1 MQLNDLNL
9 KEFVMISQ
17 KYPLIAAAVAATL
30 AAGVANAAP
39 PSLSAAQAPVASLVI
54 AGSSAAESAVQAA
67 VGADICGG
75 AANMLTMKSA
85 GGSGNFFAFSCTPSP
100 AISGVPAGVVNIYYR
115 TEGGSVVGALPVVSQ
130 AKIKRLNLSDSTC
143 TASGTS
149 GTCSITGLTATAGTQ
164 DSWAGAVT
172 ADFVQLGVT
181 DVEPGQ
187 LGQSGDY
194 PSAYS
199 QAAFGTA
206 TAKQLAAL
214 PTSRIFQQVF
224 GIVINTTGGAFPSSA
239 STAGVSLSK
248 ESIQNILLRNYTDW
262 SNVPS
267 FNTVNA
273 VTSTSQTIVPI
284 DREQGSGTRTA
295 TNIFFLNYGC
305 GATVSIDSTGETLN
319 FSTTDELNAAES
331 TAGAI
336 AYTSIDQILK
346 NPAAFPNLVLANING
361 VTPSNLVA
369 ATGSYDY
376 WYEATFVTN
385 ASQLSGASADIAA
398 VLEAKLPV
406 LANAPGS
413 PDINVIP
420 SYKGNVAAVPITSSG
435 TGTSEIY
442 INPFTRQGNSCSIPA
457 EQN

>member
-1 MQLNDLNL
+1 
-9 KEFVMISQ
+9 MISQ
-17 KYPLIAAAVAATL
+17 KYPLIAAAVAASL
-30 AAGVANAAP
+30 VAGVANAAVP
-39 PSLSAAQAPVASLVI
+39 TLGQAGAPAASLVI
-54 AGSSAAESAVQAA
+54 AGSSAAESSVQAA

-100 AISGVPAGVVNIYYR
+100 AISGVPAGVVTIYYR
-115 TEGGSVVGALPVVSQ
+115 TEGGSVVGALPVVSE

-164 DSWAGAVT
+164 DSWGQAVV

-187 LGQSGDY
+187 LGNSGDY
-194 PSAYS
+194 PSGYS
-199 QAAFGTA
+199 TSVFGTA

-224 GIVINTTGGAFPSSA
+224 GIVVNTTGGAFTSS
-239 STAGVSLSK
+239 TVNLTK
-248 ESIQNILLRNYTDW
+248 ESVQNILLRNYTDW

-267 FNTVNA
+267 AGSVNPL
-273 VTSTSQTIVPI
+273 VTTSQTITPI

-295 TNIFFLNYGC
+295 TNIFFLSYGC
-305 GATVSIDSTGETLN
+305 GGQTAIDSTGETLN

-331 TAGAI
+331 TPGAI

-346 NPAAFPNLVLANING
+346 APGSFPNLVLAQING
-361 VTPSNLVA
+361 VPPTNLNA
-369 ATGSYDY
+369 ASGQYDF

-385 ASQLSGASADIAA
+385 TAQLTGAALQIAT
-398 VLEAKLPV
+398 VLENKLPV

-420 SYKGNVAAVPITSSG
+420 NYKGNSPALPIPSTG
-435 TGTSEIY
+435 TGTTQIY
-442 INPFTRQGNSCSIPA
+442 VNPFTRVGNSCNIPV

>member
-1 MQLNDLNL
+1 
-9 KEFVMISQ
+9 MISQ

-30 AAGVANAAP
+30 AAGVANATVPTLGQAAAP
-39 PSLSAAQAPVASLVI
+39 AASLVI
-54 AGSSAAESAVQAA
+54 AGSSAAESSVQAA

-85 GGSGNFFAFSCTPSP
+85 GGSGNFFSFSCTPSP
-100 AISGVPAGVVNIYYR
+100 AISGVPAGVVTIYYR
-115 TEGGSVVGALPVVSQ
+115 TEGGSVVGALPVVSE
-130 AKIKRLNLSDSTC
+130 AKIKRLSLSDQTC

-164 DSWAGAVT
+164 DSWGGAVT

-181 DVEPGQ
+181 DVEPAQ
-187 LGQSGDY
+187 LGNLGDY
-194 PSAYS
+194 PSGYS
-199 QAAFGTA
+199 TAVFGTA

-224 GIVINTTGGAFPSSA
+224 GIVVNTTGGAF
-239 STAGVSLSK
+239 TGTTGVNLSK
-248 ESIQNILLRNYTDW
+248 EAVQNILLRNYTDW

-267 FNTVNA
+267 QGSVSPL
-273 VTSTSQTIVPI
+273 VTTSQVITPI

-295 TNIFFLNYGC
+295 TNIYFLNYGC
-305 GATVSIDSTGETLN
+305 GATGSIDSTGETLN

-331 TAGAI
+331 TPGAI

-346 NPAAFPNLVLANING
+346 APGAFPNLVLASING
-361 VTPSNLVA
+361 VKPTNLNA
-369 ATGSYDY
+369 ASGAYDF
-376 WYEATFVTN
+376 WFEATFVTN
-385 ASQLSGASADIAA
+385 SAQLTGAALQLAT
-398 VLEAKLPV
+398 VLENKLPV

-420 SYKGNVAAVPITSSG
+420 NYKGNIPALPIPSIGSG
-435 TGTSEIY
+435 TTQIY
-442 INPFTRQGNSCSIPA
+442 VNPFTRSGNSCGLPV